1 MATMNLTLIGMYN
14 YNNSLFDS
22 LELPAEINKD
32 DFINNLLLKS
42 GEFELVY
49 PDFDFMKDSISLW
62 GRKWKPTFEKWVLG
76 QEASWNPIENYDRYE
91 DSTDV
96 DHTEGTGSDTTN
108 VTGGGTTTDNVS
120 AYDAT
125 TYQPSSQ
132 SVADTHSDSTSI
144 TGATNDSN
152 RTHNSHIHGNIGVTQ
167 ASDMLAS
174 FYEIAKWNLLDHM
187 ADVFINEFCI
197 QVY

>member
-22 LELPAEINKD
+22 LELPAEINKE
-32 DFINNLLLKS
+32 DFVNNLLLKS

-76 QEASWNPIENYDRYE
+76 QKAEWNPIENYDRYE

-96 DHTEGTGSDTTN
+96 DHTTGTGSDTTT

-120 AYDAT
+120 AYDST

-132 SVADTHSDSTSI
+132 SVADTHSGSTST

-152 RTHNSHIHGNIGVTQ
+152 RTHNSHIHGNVGVTQ
-167 ASDMLAS
+167 ASDMLKS
-174 FYEIAKWNLLDHM
+174 FYDIAQWNLLDHM